1 MASRVGCFALG
12 CLSFASVSCG
22 SFGLTDNMPPALFCS
37 RFGVTRAATPLFAA
51 DVDYAAELKKLEKE
65 AEERLDAKVAE
76 LMGNIANTG
85 VASK

>member
-1 MASRVGCFALG
+1 VDRL
-12 CLSFASVSCG
+12 VSHRQHAPR
-22 SFGLTDNMPPALFCS
+22 FVFS